1 MDHSLG
7 TTLGF
12 LKGTSLN
19 NIEVFSLETKL
30 VAYVS
35 PLGLSRYFVEHLD
48 ALFLTITV
56 FVLQWIQVVDFGPL
70 FYNCV
75 VEREESTL

>member
-19 NIEVFSLETKL
+19 NIKVFRLEAKL

-35 PLGLSRYFVEHLD
+35 QLGLSRYFVEHLD
-48 ALFLTITV
+48 ALFLIIIV
-56 FVLQWIQVVDFGPL
+56 FVLEWIQVVDFGL
-70 FYNCV
+70 LLYNCV
-75 VEREESTL
+75 AEREESTL